1 MKIGIVLPTFAWTPE
16 EAWTV
21 AGAAAEHGIDGVF
34 AYDHLWPMGNRR
46 RPALAPFPILA
57 AVARSFPSLCVGTL
71 VARIGMVSDDVLI
84 AQFRGLAEIAP
95 GRVIAAIGTGDKL
108 SAEENLAYGIGFDPA
123 EVRRASLHTVMG
135 TLLDD
140 GLEGWIGGGAPAT
153 LALAEDLG
161 CALNMWGATPKQVV
175 LQAQS
180 TEVTWAGLPSAPGE
194 SSAVESLRAQRV
206 ALEGAGATWA
216 VFGWPVDLR
225 DLTQQP

>member
-1 MKIGIVLPTFAWTPE
+1 MKVGVVLPTFAWTPE

-21 AGAAAEHGIDGVF
+21 ARSAAEHGVDGVF

-84 AQFRGLAEIAP
+84 AQFRALAAVAP

-108 SAEENLAYGIGFDPA
+108 SAQENLAYGIGFDPA
-123 EVRRASLHTVMG
+123 EVRRTSLRSVMA

-140 GLEGWIGGGAPAT
+140 GLEGWIGGGAQPT
-153 LALAEDLG
+153 LELAEDLR
-161 CALNMWGATPKQVV
+161 CAVNMWGATPEQVAV
-175 LQAQS
+175 QAQA
-180 TEVTWAGLPSAPGE
+180 TEVTWAGLPSPPGE
-194 SSAVESLRAQRV
+194 ATAIESLRGQRS
-206 ALEGAGATWA
+206 ALEGAGASWA
-216 VFGWPVDLR
+216 VFGWPVDLAG
-225 DLTQQP
+225 LG

>member
-1 MKIGIVLPTFAWTPE
+1 MKVGVVLPTFAWTPE

-21 AGAAAEHGIDGVF
+21 ARSAAEHGVDGVF

-84 AQFRGLAEIAP
+84 AQFRALAAVAP

-108 SAEENLAYGIGFDPA
+108 SAQENLAYGIGFDPA
-123 EVRRASLHTVMG
+123 EVRRTSLRSVMA

-140 GLEGWIGGGAPAT
+140 GLEGFVVDGSAGCRWPGRGGGGGG
-153 LALAEDLG
+153 LG
-161 CALNMWGATPKQVV
+161 EPGGI
-175 LQAQS
+175 
-180 TEVTWAGLPSAPGE
+180 GL
-194 SSAVESLRAQRV
+194 V
-206 ALEGAGATWA
+206 AGAHAA
-216 VFGWPVDLR
+216 VGDALQPCVR
-225 DLTQQP
+225 DAELLLDF